1 MREVFKKDL
10 SKEIEKSQEEEEE
23 DKIEESQD
31 KKKNAS
37 TADRRLKGGG
47 RRREKCDNELYN
59 KTGQQVGLDNASKS
73 FLWKCSNWHG
83 LGEHKLEMLKLV
95 ST

>member
-1 MREVFKKDL
+1 M
-10 SKEIEKSQEEEEE
+10 SKEIEKSQEEEE

-83 LGEHKLEMLKLV
+83 LGDCLHK
-95 ST
+95 T